1 MNIVFDSSAPRLRGW
16 SPEDDY
22 SLSLIPSPETFGTD
36 SAITTTIKDLTYAA
50 RTTSGTVD
58 KSNLAVVNSSANR
71 PVAFSSDTPA
81 VCTVDALG
89 RVSRVSDGT
98 CTIRVR
104 GQTGDRLI
112 TQVISTVG
120 GQTLYDRVT
129 GRATGSLRKYL
140 YDQQVAALAGVTA
153 GPQTQRAHALAF
165 NEGFALTGS
174 SVNTGNLI
182 RAQAKAGFTALPL
195 DVLDELLVGA
205 GGLAQ
210 WRAWISPHH
219 FLTWRGHGS
228 SSSVG
233 KWVSISGEIVV
244 EYSATVWAGTL
255 CKLLPSNWKTYLPD
269 ATIDGGRHDINLWTR
284 HYNTYDAGADKRWV
298 MPASLGGTASNP
310 YGTSDTRRPYQK
322 VSSDGVMSTGGDS
335 GSPAFCGINGTLV
348 PLGHTAYYGSVCSF
362 WYGDYISSINSAMA
376 TLNASG
382 VYTAQTVDLS
392 GFNTYP

>member
-22 SLSLIPSPETFGTD
+22 SLSLIPSQETFGTD

-50 RTTSGTVD
+50 RTTSGTIS
-58 KSNLAVVNSSANR
+58 KSNVAVTADSSNPA
-71 PVAFSSDTPA
+71 VQFTTDTPA
-81 VCTVDALG
+81 VCAVDVLG
-89 RVSRVSDGT
+89 RVSRLANGT
-98 CTIRVR
+98 CIVRAR
-104 GQTGDRLI
+104 GQTGERLI
-112 TQVISTVG
+112 TQEITTVG
-120 GQTLYDRVT
+120 GKTIYDAVT
-129 GRATGSLRKYL
+129 ARATGSLRKYL
-140 YDQQVAALAGVTA
+140 YDQQIAALSGITP
-153 GPQTQRAHALAF
+153 GPEAQRAHAVAF
-165 NEGFALTGS
+165 NEGFALSGS
-174 SVNTGNLI
+174 SVNTGNFI
-182 RAQAKAGFTALPL
+182 RAQGKAGFAALPL
-195 DVLDELLVGA
+195 DALDELLVGA
-205 GGLAQ
+205 AGSAQ

-228 SSSVG
+228 TSSAG

-244 EYSATVWAGTL
+244 EYSTATWAGTL
-255 CKLLPSNWKTYLPD
+255 CKLLPADWKTRLPD
-269 ATIDGGRHDINLWTR
+269 VAADAVTRDINIFTR

-298 MPASLGGTASNP
+298 MPACLGGMAGSP
-310 YGTSDTRRPYQK
+310 YSATDARRPYQK
-322 VSSDGVMSTGGDS
+322 VASAGVMSTGGDS